1 MQRLALLVLVL
12 SAALPAAAPLAL
24 AQDPQPPG
32 EQPGEPQGEPQPGA
46 PDEPEEPDEP
56 GAVQPGVEQP
66 GLGTPGAE
74 SQLPR
79 TGLEVVGIA
88 ALGILLLLAGAR
100 LRVVAR
106 VREVRERVRRRLSPE
121 LRLRESLERLRV
133 EASRPPE
140 VEPRVVRV
148 EPKTPTARRLAG
160 RPEER
165 LEPSNARP
173 TAP

>member
-1 MQRLALLVLVL
+1 MQRLVLLAVVL
-12 SAALPAAAPLAL
+12 SAALLLGAPLSL
-24 AQDPQPPG
+24 AQDPTPPG
-32 EQPGEPQGEPQPGA
+32 EQPGEPQGEPQPGG
-46 PDEPEEPDEP
+46 PDEPDEP
-56 GAVQPGVEQP
+56 GGEEPGVEQP

-79 TGLEVVGIA
+79 TGLEVLGIA

-121 LRLRESLERLRV
+121 LRLRESLERLRE
-133 EASRPPE
+133 EASRSPE

-148 EPKTPTARRLAG
+148 EPKTPTARRIAG
-160 RPEER
+160 RPETR
-165 LEPSNARP
+165 LEPSDARRNAP
-173 TAP
+173 